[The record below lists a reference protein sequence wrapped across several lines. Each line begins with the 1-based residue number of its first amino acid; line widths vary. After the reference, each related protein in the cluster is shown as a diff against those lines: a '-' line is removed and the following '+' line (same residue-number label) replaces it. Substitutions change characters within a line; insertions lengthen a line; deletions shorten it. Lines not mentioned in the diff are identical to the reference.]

1 MTPTQHSDILNSWDE
16 TAEGVTLEALAK
28 QLVVFNVDDQ
38 SYGVDIQ
45 QVREIRA
52 WAPVTVI
59 PQAPPFVRGVINL
72 RGLIVPIVDLRAML
86 GLGTIA
92 PTGGHVVII
101 VMVEKRVAGV
111 LVDSV
116 LDIVGINDTDLKP
129 IPTGSAIAN
138 AGCLENLLTLGERT
152 IIVVSPERLM
162 QTTIMN

>member
-1 MTPTQHSDILNSWDE
+1 MQHPNILSDIDE
-16 TAEGVTLEALAK
+16 TGAEGAALEASAM
-28 QLVVFNVDDQ
+28 QLVVFNVGDQ

-59 PQAPPFVRGVINL
+59 PQAPAFVRGVINL
-72 RGLIVPIVDLRAML
+72 RGLIVPIVDLRAIL
-86 GLGTIA
+86 GLGTTV
-92 PTGGHVVII
+92 PTNGHVVII
-101 VMVEKRVAGV
+101 VMVEKRVVGV

-129 IPTGSAIAN
+129 IPTGSTSAN
-138 AGCLENLLTLGERT
+138 EGCLENLLTLGERT
-152 IIVVSPERLM
+152 IIIVSPERLL